1 MSKNCKKSP
10 RYIINWETH
19 ASNLLKNFCSLM
31 EHQSL
36 VDIVL
41 CCGNNTIQAH
51 KFVLA
56 ANSPFFR
63 EEFEK
68 NPSIEQIMIGGCDFA
83 VLKSVVEIMY
93 CGQTLVNEDNVK
105 YLVAIIKLFQMKH
118 LENLFTEHASSSEAS
133 TGELGLLAI
142 DALFPI
148 TDEDIYLPKP
158 QFLTKKPKYPT
169 FSCQLPH
176 PPAVQNNSIDVK
188 VTPSPT
194 PNISL
199 PPKLL
204 KPTDFNV
211 NAPDAVGTFK
221 PYPREKRT
229 LKQQAEQACFKEA
242 QASRMA
248 LASLQKQ
255 IAAAPQVSSF
265 IIEDSCAETT
275 VENFIPHPEPVPFV
289 QIFDYDDDI
298 SEKMKNGM
306 FLPVPVAQ
314 PANSS
319 GLQYQVVDE
328 DGRVSEMQELQ
339 VIDKIEKLIGNV
351 AEDAKSEVDL
361 LDITKPSIEVSDFLS
376 ESENTLTI
384 KNHLCSMMSLTGQ
397 ETQFSSRELSKLN
410 TEVDLKF
417 SPDIFFSDIIPNDP
431 QDEVTVVDDI
441 FEEPSNAEK
450 P

>member
-319 GLQYQVVDE
+319 APFNTNNQRNQT
-328 DGRVSEMQELQ
+328 
-339 VIDKIEKLIGNV
+339 EKR
-351 AEDAKSEVDL
+351 
-361 LDITKPSIEVSDFLS
+361 
-376 ESENTLTI
+376 
-384 KNHLCSMMSLTGQ
+384 SLTAD
-397 ETQFSSRELSKLN
+397 KLKYILGSHLPTN
-410 TEVDLKF
+410 VEVMYKDAEGNF
-417 SPDIFFSDIIPNDP
+417 VPVNE
-431 QDEVTVVDDI
+431 EVLQNLANK
-441 FEEPSNAEK
+441 EGK
-450 P
+450 CL